1 MKAFDSYN
9 PIAVFTYFASVITIG
24 MFCLNPVTMNPLILF
39 LSLAGS
45 ITTFIIRNRA
55 SGAKSHLFF
64 LGMLLLLTLLNPLFN
79 HNGVTVLLII
89 NNNPITLEA
98 ILYGAA
104 SASAII
110 SVIYWFRSFSQIMTS
125 DKLLYI
131 LGNIS
136 PKFALILS
144 MTLRY
149 VPMFENQ
156 TQKVIQAQR
165 GLGLYSDTDFMSRVR
180 GGTRVFSVM
189 VTWALENGV
198 ITSDSMTARGYGITK
213 RTFFSIFKFR
223 RQDILLTVLSVVLFG
238 AILAG
243 VISGS
248 VNFSFYPEISH
259 AETTVI
265 SVITYISYGLLA
277 FLPVIIEAEE
287 ELRWKYLK
295 SKI

>member
-1 MKAFDSYN
+1 MRAFDSYN
-9 PIAVFTYFASVITIG
+9 PISVFIYFASVIAIG

-45 ITTFIIRNRA
+45 LTTYIIRNRT
-55 SGAKSHLFF
+55 SGVKSHFFF
-64 LGMLLLLTLLNPLFN
+64 LGMFILLALINPLFN
-79 HNGVTVLLII
+79 HNGVTVLIII

-98 ILYGAA
+98 LLYGTA

-149 VPMFENQ
+149 VPLFENQ

-198 ITSDSMTARGYGITK
+198 VTSDSMTARGYGITK

-223 RQDILLTVLSVVLFG
+223 KKDIAVTAASLILFAVILT
-238 AILAG
+238 G

-248 VNFSFYPEISH
+248 IDFSFYPEISY
-259 AETTVI
+259 AQTTVI
-265 SVITYISYGLLA
+265 SIITYIAYGFLT
-277 FLPVIIEAEE
+277 FLPAAIEAEE
-287 ELRWKYLK
+287 EIKWKYLK

>member
-1 MKAFDSYN
+1 MKAFDNYN
-9 PIAVFTYFASVITIG
+9 PITVFIYFASVITIG

-39 LSLAGS
+39 LSLAGAV
-45 ITTFIIRNRA
+45 TTYLIRNRTE
-55 SGAKSHLFF
+55 GAKSHLFF
-64 LGMLLLLTLLNPLFN
+64 FVMFILLTVINPLFN

-89 NNNPITLEA
+89 NNNPVTLEA
-98 ILYGAA
+98 LLYGAA
-104 SASAII
+104 SAAAII
-110 SVIYWFRSFSQIMTS
+110 GVIYWFRSFSQIMTS

-149 VPMFENQ
+149 VPMFEKQ

-223 RQDILLTVLSVVLFG
+223 RQDIILSAASVILFLI
-238 AILAG
+238 ILAG

-248 VNFSFYPEISH
+248 VNFKFYPEISY
-259 AETTVI
+259 AGTTVI
-265 SVITYISYGLLA
+265 SVITYIAYGLLA
-277 FLPVIIEAEE
+277 FLPAVTESGE

-295 SKI
+295 SRI

>member
-1 MKAFDSYN
+1 MKAFDNYN
-9 PIAVFTYFASVITIG
+9 PIAVFAYFASVITIG

-39 LSLAGS
+39 LSLSGAM
-45 ITTFIIRNRA
+45 TTFIIRNRT

-64 LGMLLLLTLLNPLFN
+64 LGMFLLLVLLNPLFN
-79 HNGVTVLLII
+79 HNGVTILLIV

-156 TQKVIQAQR
+156 TQKVIQAQK
-165 GLGLYSDTDFMSRVR
+165 GLGLYSDTDFISRVR

-223 RQDILLTVLSVVLFG
+223 REDILLTVLSVILFA

-259 AETTVI
+259 AET
-265 SVITYISYGLLA
+265 SVVSVVTYISYGLLA
-277 FLPVIIEAEE
+277 FLTVIIEAEE

>member
-1 MKAFDSYN
+1 MKAFDNYN
-9 PIAVFTYFASVITIG
+9 PITIFIYFASVITIG

-39 LSLAGS
+39 LSLSGAL
-45 ITTFIIRNRA
+45 TTYIIRNRM
-55 SGAKSHLFF
+55 SGVKTHFF
-64 LGMLLLLTLLNPLFN
+64 FFGMFILLAVINPLFN

-98 ILYGAA
+98 LLYGTA
-104 SASAII
+104 SAAAII

-149 VPMFENQ
+149 VPLFENQ

-198 ITSDSMTARGYGITK
+198 VTSDSMTARGYGITK
-213 RTFFSIFKFR
+213 RSFFSIFKFR
-223 RQDILLTVLSVVLFG
+223 KKDIAVTAASLILFAIILT
-238 AILAG
+238 G
-243 VISGS
+243 VISGAI
-248 VNFSFYPEISH
+248 NFRFYPEISH
-259 AETTVI
+259 AQTTAV
-265 SVITYISYGLLA
+265 SVITYIAYGLLT
-277 FLPVIIEAEE
+277 FLPAAIETEE
-287 ELRWKYLK
+287 EIKWKYLK

>member
-1 MKAFDSYN
+1 MRAFDSYN
-9 PIAVFTYFASVITIG
+9 PISVFIYFASVITIG

-39 LSLAGS
+39 LSLAGAL
-45 ITTFIIRNRA
+45 TTYIIRNRT
-55 SGAKSHLFF
+55 SGAKSHFFF
-64 LGMLLLLTLLNPLFN
+64 LGMFILLALINPLFN

-98 ILYGAA
+98 LLYGTA

-149 VPMFENQ
+149 VPLFENQ

-198 ITSDSMTARGYGITK
+198 VTSDSMTARGYGITK

-223 RQDILLTVLSVVLFG
+223 KKDIAVTAASLILFAVILT
-238 AILAG
+238 G

-248 VNFSFYPEISH
+248 IDFSFYPEISY
-259 AETTVI
+259 AQTTVI
-265 SVITYISYGLLA
+265 SIITYIAYGFLT
-277 FLPVIIEAEE
+277 FLPAAIEAEE
-287 ELRWKYLK
+287 EIKWKYLK